1 MQSALVTRRLAVRLL
16 LTLLLTVVWLPA
28 VAQPMAPLDD
38 ILRRAGIYVETY
50 HRDFTSVVAEEHYV
64 QKVRHAPSAS
74 GGRWPLAGVTDNSED
89 RTLRSDYMLLRG
101 DSGETAWLSFR
112 DIFEVD
118 GNVVAGERGR
128 LETWLRGSRTS
139 FASRARALALDQAR
153 YNVGSLVRTI
163 NVPLLPLEFLANA
176 NQRRMRFRLRGVET
190 VLGTQAA
197 VVAYEERRR
206 PTLIRTPDGDD
217 VPAEG
222 RFWIDP
228 ASGRVLKTE
237 LRTGHR
243 DRRQVRTTI
252 TVSYE
257 RNERLNMLVPVS
269 MEETYF
275 TGSETITGSA
285 RYSNYRRFETDA
297 RIK

>member
-1 MQSALVTRRLAVRLL
+1 MWA
-16 LTLLLTVVWLPA
+16 PA
-28 VAQPMAPLDD
+28 GAQQRASFED
-38 ILRRAGIYVETY
+38 ILRRSGLYAETY
-50 HRDFTSVVAEEHYV
+50 HRDFTSIVAEEHYV
-64 QKVRHAPSAS
+64 QKVTRAS
-74 GGRWPLAGVTDNSED
+74 GGGSGRWPLAGVTDDSEE

-101 DSGETAWLSFR
+101 ESGETAWLSFR

-118 GNVVAGERGR
+118 GKAVAGERGR
-128 LETWLRGSRTS
+128 LETWLRGSRAS

-163 NVPLLPLEFLANA
+163 NVPLLPLEFLVRD
-176 NQRRMRFRLRGVET
+176 NQQRMRFRQRGEEMI
-190 VLGTQAA
+190 LITQAA

-257 RNERLNMLVPVS
+257 GNERLNMLVPVS

-285 RYSNYRRFETDA
+285 RYSNYRRFETEA

>member
-1 MQSALVTRRLAVRLL
+1 MWV
-16 LTLLLTVVWLPA
+16 PA
-28 VAQPMAPLDD
+28 AAQQRASLED
-38 ILRRAGIYVETY
+38 ILRRAGIYAQTY
-50 HRDFTSVVAEEHYV
+50 HREFTSVVAEEHYV
-64 QKVRHAPSAS
+64 QRVTRGS
-74 GGRWPLAGVTDNSED
+74 GGGSGRWPLAGVTDDSEK

-101 DSGETAWLSFR
+101 EPGETAWLSFR

-118 GNVVAGERGR
+118 GRVVAGERGR
-128 LETWLRGSRTS
+128 LETWLRGSRAGL
-139 FASRARALALDQAR
+139 ASRARALALDQAR

-163 NVPLLPLEFLANA
+163 NVPLLPLEFLVPDT
-176 NQRRMRFRLRGVET
+176 QKRMRFRLRAEET
-190 VLGTQAA
+190 ILGTQAA
-197 VVAYEERRR
+197 VVSYEERHR
-206 PTLIRTPDGDD
+206 PTMIRTPEGDD
-217 VPAEG
+217 VPADG
-222 RFWIDP
+222 RFWIEP

-237 LRTGHR
+237 LRTGNR
-243 DRRQVRTTI
+243 NRRQVRTTI

-257 RNERLNMLVPVS
+257 RNERLNMLVPVG